1 VQVRVIAE
9 REIRFW
15 PHGQRRSKKVL
26 VRFGAP
32 KSETATDW
40 SVTYEIIG
48 PGSKDKVSHTVWGV
62 DAVQAL
68 VGALQLVPVELLGIA
83 RAKGGKMTFLGG
95 DELRF
100 APGPIDTKS

>member
-1 VQVRVIAE
+1 VRIIAE

-15 PHGQRRSKKVL
+15 PQGQRRSKKVL
-26 VRFGAP
+26 IRFGEP
-32 KSETATDW
+32 RSETPTDW

-48 PGSKDKVSHTVWGV
+48 PGPKDQVSHKAHGV

-68 VGALQLVPVELLGIA
+68 VGALQLVPVELLAIA

-100 APGPIDTKS
+100 APGPIDIKK